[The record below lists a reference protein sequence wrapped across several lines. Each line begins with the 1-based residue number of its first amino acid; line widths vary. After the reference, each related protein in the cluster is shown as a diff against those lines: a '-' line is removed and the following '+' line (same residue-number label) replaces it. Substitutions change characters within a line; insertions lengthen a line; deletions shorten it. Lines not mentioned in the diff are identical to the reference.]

1 MMKRFLVFGSV
12 LCTAPLAAQTASG
25 PAAAP
30 AATVSAAAP
39 SADPARLAE
48 ARIVIA
54 RLLPPGIYR
63 TVMSATV
70 APMMETMGESMKTL
84 PLREMAAMGGLDP
97 KQAAALDKV
106 NLEQVMA
113 IYDPHW
119 RERSQLTMRAMVD
132 QMGTFF
138 TTLEPELREA
148 YAHAYA
154 DSFTLDE
161 LRDLDSFF
169 TTPTGAKYA
178 ARYMTISTDPAVAAE
193 TRAMV
198 PKLLQQMPTFL
209 AAGQKATAA
218 LPPPRKLKDLDPAQR
233 AALAKALGVKEDQL
247 HDPKTP

>member
-1 MMKRFLVFGSV
+1 
-12 LCTAPLAAQTASG
+12 
-25 PAAAP
+25 
-30 AATVSAAAP
+30 
-39 SADPARLAE
+39 
-48 ARIVIA
+48 
-54 RLLPPGIYR
+54 
-63 TVMSATV
+63 
-70 APMMETMGESMKTL
+70 
-84 PLREMAAMGGLDP
+84 
-97 KQAAALDKV
+97 
-106 NLEQVMA
+106 
-113 IYDPHW
+113 
-119 RERSQLTMRAMVD
+119 MRAMVD

-247 HDPKTP
+247 HDPKTPWIDQRDRLAEHGMYRPEFESDACGVGLVAATDGVASRRVVQSAIDALEGGVAPRRGRCGWQDRGRRGGCTSICRSGSSTMRSRRADTRCCQTGWRSA